1 MTGQNTTVN
10 RRLRPTRFESR
21 LVCQKYRTKEFYVA
35 TLWVRVYSISVPR
48 DRPDRLIY
56 SRSQTSQRA
65 NQTVLVSV
73 LSYNLNAPVSIGSTT
88 IAGAT
93 AVCDELTDH
102 EGQS

>member
-21 LVCQKYRTKEFYVA
+21 LDCQKYRTKEFYVA

-48 DRPDRLIY
+48 DMPDRLIY
-56 SRSQTSQRA
+56 SRSQRA

-88 IAGAT
+88 AAGAT
-93 AVCDELTDH
+93 AVCVELTNH
-102 EGQS
+102 ERQS